1 MQALTE
7 KLTFWQRSS
16 LPVIC
21 QTEAAECGLAC
32 MAMVAGFHGY
42 KVNLNEL
49 RQKFSLS
56 IEGCTLLDLMNFAEK
71 LQLTSRPLRIELED
85 LPALKVPCILHWD
98 LNHFVVLK
106 SVHVRHIVIHDPALG
121 LRKLSLEEAG
131 KHFTGVALE
140 LLPTNEFEL
149 KEGQSKLGLSNF
161 WSKIIGLKRSLLLLF
176 TLSILLQVFTLMAPY
191 YMQLVIDDV
200 ILSSDTSL
208 LLVLALGFSLVL
220 LFEIA
225 TNALRGF
232 VMLHFSNLMNI
243 QMSGNLFH
251 HLVRLPLNY
260 FEKRHMGDVVSRF
273 GSLRQVRELLTTG
286 MIEALI
292 DGLMAFAIL
301 VVILIYS
308 PMLTLVILAAV
319 ILYALFRLAMYNSL
333 RAVSE
338 QEILAQAKENS
349 NFMET
354 VRGIQTIKLFGS
366 EVKRESIWQNH
377 FVDATNKSIQL
388 GVFNISYQTVNRLL
402 FGFENILVVYLA
414 VHLILAGGFS
424 TGMLFAFLAYKSQ
437 FMDRMARLV
446 EKLIE
451 FRMLSL
457 HFDRLGDIALTVK
470 ENVHPEQE
478 REQKTLEGHIEL
490 RGINFSYS
498 DTTNPVLHNVNLSIR
513 SGESVALV
521 GPSGCGKTTLMKV
534 MLGLLM
540 PNKGVVLIDGI
551 PLTQLGLANYRGQI
565 AAVMQDDQLLSGS
578 IRENIIFF
586 DDQYDMARVIDC
598 ANMAAVHQDIE
609 QMPMGYNSL
618 IGDMGSALS
627 GGQKQRILLARALY
641 RQPRILFM
649 DEATSHLDTKT
660 ESYVSKA
667 IQQLN
672 VTRIVIAHRPETIA
686 SVDRVID
693 LKLGEELKYNGVA

>member
-1 MQALTE
+1 M
-7 KLTFWQRSS
+7 
-16 LPVIC
+16 IH

-32 MAMVAGFHGY
+32 MAMVAGFYGY
-42 KVNLNEL
+42 KANLNEL

-56 IEGCTLLDLMNFAEK
+56 IEGCTLLDLMNFAER

-85 LPALKVPCILHWD
+85 LPALKLPCILHWD

-106 SVHVRHIVIHDPALG
+106 AVHAKHIVIQDPAFG
-121 LRKLSLEEAG
+121 IRKLSLAEAG
-131 KHFTGVALE
+131 KHFTGVVLE
-140 LLPTNEFEL
+140 LTPTNEFKL
-149 KEGQSKLGLSNF
+149 KEGQRRLGLSNF
-161 WSKIIGLKRSLLLLF
+161 WSKISGLKRSLVLLF
-176 TLSILLQVFTLMAPY
+176 TLSILLQVFTLIAPY

-200 ILSSDTSL
+200 ILSNDTSL

-225 TNALRGF
+225 TSALRGF

-292 DGLMAFAIL
+292 DGLMAMAIL

-308 PMLTLVILAAV
+308 PMLSMVVLAAV
-319 ILYALFRLAMYNSL
+319 LVYALFRLAMYHSL

-338 QEILAQAKENS
+338 QEILALAKENS

-366 EVKRESIWQNH
+366 EVKRESIWQHH
-377 FVDATNKSIQL
+377 FVEATNQSIRL

-402 FGFENILVVYLA
+402 FGIENILVVYLA
-414 VHLILAGGFS
+414 AHLILAGGFS
-424 TGMLFAFLAYKSQ
+424 TGMLFAFMAYKTQ
-437 FMDRMARLV
+437 FMDRMARLI

-457 HFDRLGDIALTVK
+457 HFERLGDIALTTK

-478 REQKTLEGHIEL
+478 REQKLLAGNMEL
-490 RGINFSYS
+490 RGIQFAYS
-498 DTTNPVLHNVNLSIR
+498 DTTRPVLQNVSLTIQA
-513 SGESVALV
+513 GESIALV
-521 GPSGCGKTTLMKV
+521 GPSGCGKTTLMKI
-534 MLGLLM
+534 MLGLLLPSDGEVLVDGM
-540 PNKGVVLIDGI
+540 PLQ
-551 PLTQLGLANYRGQI
+551 QLGLANYRRQI

-578 IRENIIFF
+578 IRDNIVFF
-586 DDQYDMARVIDC
+586 EEQPDMARVLEC
-598 ANMAAVHQDIE
+598 AQMAAVHQDIE

-660 ESYVSKA
+660 ESYVSNA
-667 IQQLN
+667 IKNLN
-672 VTRIVIAHRPETIA
+672 ITRIVIAHRPETIA
-686 SVDRVID
+686 SVDRVIE
-693 LKLGEELKYNGVA
+693 LG

>member
-1 MQALTE
+1 MQALSE
-7 KLTFWQRSS
+7 KLTFWQHSS
-16 LPVIC
+16 LPMIH

-42 KVNLNEL
+42 KANLNEL

-71 LQLTSRPLRIELED
+71 LQLSSRPLRIELED
-85 LPALKVPCILHWD
+85 LAALQTPCILHWD

-106 SVHVRHIVIHDPALG
+106 SVHNKHIVIHDPAFG
-121 LRKLSLEEAG
+121 QRKLSLEEAG
-131 KHFTGVALE
+131 KHFTGIALE
-140 LLPTNEFEL
+140 LLPTNEFQL
-149 KEGQSKLGLSNF
+149 KEGQSRLGLSNF
-161 WSKIIGLKRSLLLLF
+161 WSKITGLKRSLLLLF
-176 TLSILLQVFTLMAPY
+176 TLSILLQLFTLIAPY

-225 TNALRGF
+225 TSALRGF

-292 DGLMAFAIL
+292 DGLMAIAIL

-308 PMLTLVILAAV
+308 PVLSMVVLAAV
-319 ILYALFRLAMYNSL
+319 VLYALFRLAMYNSL

-338 QEILAQAKENS
+338 QQILALAKENS

-377 FVDATNKSIQL
+377 FIDATNQSIRL

-402 FGFENILVVYLA
+402 FGLENILVVYLA
-414 VHLILAGGFS
+414 ARLILAGGFS
-424 TGMLFAFLAYKSQ
+424 TGMLFAFMAYKSQ

-457 HFDRLGDIALTVK
+457 HFDRLGDIALTAK
-470 ENVHPEQE
+470 EQVHPEQE
-478 REQKTLEGHIEL
+478 REHKVLAGSIEL
-490 RGINFSYS
+490 RGIHFSYS
-498 DTTNPVLHNVNLSIR
+498 DTTKPLLQAVNLSINA
-513 SGESVALV
+513 GESVALV

-534 MLGLLM
+534 MLGLLQ
-540 PNKGVVLIDGI
+540 PGQGEALVDGI
-551 PLTQLGLANYRGQI
+551 PLPQLGLANYRRQI

-578 IRENIIFF
+578 IRDNIIFF
-586 DDQYDMARVIDC
+586 EDQYDMARVVEC
-598 ANMAAVHQDIE
+598 ANMAAVHKDIE

-667 IQQLN
+667 IKELN
-672 VTRIVIAHRPETIA
+672 ITRVVIAHRPETIA
-686 SVDRVID
+686 SVDRVIE
-693 LKLGEELKYNGVA
+693 LG

>member
-7 KLTFWQRSS
+7 KLTFWQGSR
-16 LPVIC
+16 LPMIH

-32 MAMVAGFHGY
+32 MAMVAGFYGY
-42 KVNLNEL
+42 KANLNEL

-56 IEGCTLLDLMNFAEK
+56 IEGCTLLDLMNFAER

-85 LPALKVPCILHWD
+85 LPALKLPCILHWD

-106 SVHVRHIVIHDPALG
+106 AVHAKHIVIQDPAFG
-121 LRKLSLEEAG
+121 IRKLSLAEAG
-131 KHFTGVALE
+131 KHFTGVVLE
-140 LLPTNEFEL
+140 LTPTNEFKL
-149 KEGQSKLGLSNF
+149 KEGQRRLGLSNF
-161 WSKIIGLKRSLLLLF
+161 WSKISGLKRSLVLLF
-176 TLSILLQVFTLMAPY
+176 TLSILLQVFTLIAPY

-200 ILSSDTSL
+200 ILSNDTSL

-225 TNALRGF
+225 TSALRGF

-292 DGLMAFAIL
+292 DGLMAMAIL

-308 PMLTLVILAAV
+308 PMLSMVVLAAV
-319 ILYALFRLAMYNSL
+319 LVYALFRLAMYHSL

-338 QEILAQAKENS
+338 QEILALAKENS

-354 VRGIQTIKLFGS
+354 VRGILTIKLFGS
-366 EVKRESIWQNH
+366 EVKRESIWQHH
-377 FVDATNKSIQL
+377 FVEATNQSIRL

-402 FGFENILVVYLA
+402 FGIENILVVYLA
-414 VHLILAGGFS
+414 AHLILAGGFS
-424 TGMLFAFLAYKSQ
+424 TGMLFAFMAYKTQ
-437 FMDRMARLV
+437 FMDRMARLI

-457 HFDRLGDIALTVK
+457 HFERLGDIALTTK

-478 REQKTLEGHIEL
+478 REQKLLAGNMEL
-490 RGINFSYS
+490 RGIQFAYS
-498 DTTNPVLHNVNLSIR
+498 DTTRPVLQNVSLTIQA
-513 SGESVALV
+513 GESIALV
-521 GPSGCGKTTLMKV
+521 GPSGCGKTTLMKI
-534 MLGLLM
+534 MLGLLLPSDGEVLVDGM
-540 PNKGVVLIDGI
+540 PLQ
-551 PLTQLGLANYRGQI
+551 QLGLANYRRQI

-578 IRENIIFF
+578 IRDNIVFF
-586 DDQYDMARVIDC
+586 EEQPDMARVLEC
-598 ANMAAVHQDIE
+598 AQMAAVHQDIE

-660 ESYVSKA
+660 ESYVSNA
-667 IQQLN
+667 IKNLN
-672 VTRIVIAHRPETIA
+672 ITRIVIAHRPETIA
-686 SVDRVID
+686 SVDRVIE
-693 LKLGEELKYNGVA
+693 LG

>member
-7 KLTFWQRSS
+7 KLTFWQGSR
-16 LPVIC
+16 LPMIH

-32 MAMVAGFHGY
+32 MAMVAGFYGY
-42 KVNLNEL
+42 KANLNEL

-56 IEGCTLLDLMNFAEK
+56 IEGCTLLDLMNFAER

-85 LPALKVPCILHWD
+85 LPALKLPCILHWD

-106 SVHVRHIVIHDPALG
+106 AVHAKHIVIQDPAFG
-121 LRKLSLEEAG
+121 IRKLSLAEAG
-131 KHFTGVALE
+131 KHFTGVVLE
-140 LLPTNEFEL
+140 LTPTNEFKL
-149 KEGQSKLGLSNF
+149 KEGQRRLGLSNF
-161 WSKIIGLKRSLLLLF
+161 WSKISGLKRSLVLLF
-176 TLSILLQVFTLMAPY
+176 TLSILLQVFTLIAPY

-200 ILSSDTSL
+200 ILSNDTSL

-225 TNALRGF
+225 TSALRGF

-292 DGLMAFAIL
+292 DGLMAMAIL

-308 PMLTLVILAAV
+308 PMLSMVVLAAV
-319 ILYALFRLAMYNSL
+319 LVYALFRLAMYHSL

-338 QEILAQAKENS
+338 QEILALAKENS

-366 EVKRESIWQNH
+366 EVKRESIWQHH
-377 FVDATNKSIQL
+377 FVEATNQSIRL

-402 FGFENILVVYLA
+402 FGIENILVVYLA
-414 VHLILAGGFS
+414 AHLILAGGFS
-424 TGMLFAFLAYKSQ
+424 TGMLFAFMAYKTQ
-437 FMDRMARLV
+437 FMDRMARLI

-457 HFDRLGDIALTVK
+457 HFERLGDIALTTK

-478 REQKTLEGHIEL
+478 REQKLLAGNMEL
-490 RGINFSYS
+490 RGIQFAYS
-498 DTTNPVLHNVNLSIR
+498 DTTRPVLQNVSLTIQA
-513 SGESVALV
+513 GESIALV
-521 GPSGCGKTTLMKV
+521 GPSGCGKTTLMKI
-534 MLGLLM
+534 MLGLLLPSDGEVLVDGM
-540 PNKGVVLIDGI
+540 PLQ
-551 PLTQLGLANYRGQI
+551 QLGLANYRRQI

-578 IRENIIFF
+578 IRDNIVFF
-586 DDQYDMARVIDC
+586 EEQPDMARVLEC
-598 ANMAAVHQDIE
+598 AQMAAVHQDIE

-660 ESYVSKA
+660 ESYVSNA
-667 IQQLN
+667 IKNLN
-672 VTRIVIAHRPETIA
+672 ITRIVIAHRPETIA
-686 SVDRVID
+686 SVDRVIE
-693 LKLGEELKYNGVA
+693 LG

>member
-1 MQALTE
+1 MQAMTE

-16 LPVIC
+16 LPMVH

-42 KVNLNEL
+42 QASLNEL

-71 LQLTSRPLRIELED
+71 LQLSSRPLRIELED
-85 LPALKVPCILHWD
+85 LAALKTPCILHWD

-106 SVHVRHIVIHDPALG
+106 AVQARHVIIHDPAMG
-121 LRKLSLEEAG
+121 LRKLTLEEAS

-140 LLPTNEFEL
+140 LLPTNEFKL
-149 KEGQSKLGLSNF
+149 KPGQSRLGLANF
-161 WSKIIGLKRSLLLLF
+161 WTKITGLKRSLLLLF
-176 TLSILLQVFTLMAPY
+176 TLSILLQVFTLVAPY

-200 ILSSDTSL
+200 ILTSDTSL
-208 LLVLALGFSLVL
+208 LLVLALGFALVL
-220 LFEIA
+220 LFEVA
-225 TNALRGF
+225 TSAVRGF
-232 VMLHFSNLMNI
+232 VLLHFGNLLNI
-243 QMSGNLFH
+243 QMAGNLFH
-251 HLVRLPLNY
+251 HLIRLPLSY

-286 MIEALI
+286 VIEALI
-292 DGLMAFAIL
+292 DGLMAVAIL
-301 VVILIYS
+301 AVILIYS
-308 PMLTLVILAAV
+308 PMLSLVVLAAV
-319 ILYALFRLAMYNSL
+319 LLYAGFRLVMYRSL

-366 EVKRESIWQNH
+366 EAKREGLWQNH
-377 FVDATNKSIQL
+377 FIDATNQSIRL

-402 FGFENILVVYLA
+402 FGLENILVVYLA
-414 VHLILAGGFS
+414 ALLVIDGGFS
-424 TGMLFAFLAYKSQ
+424 TGMLFAFIAYKSQ

-446 EKLIE
+446 EKMIQ

-457 HFDRLGDIALTVK
+457 HFERLGDIALTAK
-470 ENVHPEQE
+470 EQVHPAQE
-478 REQKTLEGHIEL
+478 REQRVLQGRLEL
-490 RGINFSYS
+490 RNIDFSYS
-498 DTTNPVLHNVNLSIR
+498 DVTKPVLQDVSLVIEP
-513 SGESVALV
+513 GESVALV

-534 MLGLLM
+534 MLGLLQ
-540 PNKGVVLIDGI
+540 PSKGEVLVDDI
-551 PLTQLGLANYRGQI
+551 PLPQLGLANYRRQI

-578 IRENIIFF
+578 IRDNIVFF
-586 DDQYDMARVIDC
+586 EEQYDMRRVVEC
-598 ANMAAVHQDIE
+598 AQMAAVHQDIE

-641 RQPRILFM
+641 RQPQILFL

-667 IQQLN
+667 IQQLHI
-672 VTRIVIAHRPETIA
+672 TRVVIAHRPETIA
-686 SVDRVID
+686 SVDRVI
-693 LKLGEELKYNGVA
+693 ELNAHQI

>member
-16 LPVIC
+16 LPMVH

-32 MAMVAGFHGY
+32 VAMVAAFHGY
-42 KVNLNEL
+42 KASLSEL
-49 RQKFSLS
+49 RQKLSLS

-71 LQLTSRPLRIELED
+71 LQLSSRPLRIELED
-85 LPALKVPCILHWD
+85 LPALQLPCILHWD

-106 SVHVRHIVIHDPALG
+106 SVHAKHLIIHDPAVG
-121 LRKLSLEEAG
+121 TRKLSLEEAG
-131 KHFTGVALE
+131 KHFTGIVLE
-140 LLPTNEFEL
+140 LLPTNEFKL
-149 KEGQSKLGLSNF
+149 KEGQNRLGLSNF
-161 WSKIIGLKRSLLLLF
+161 WSKITGLKRSLLLLF
-176 TLSILLQVFTLMAPY
+176 TLSTLLQVFTLIAPY

-200 ILSSDTSL
+200 ILTSDTSL

-225 TNALRGF
+225 TSAVRGF
-232 VMLHFSNLMNI
+232 VLLHFGNLLNI
-243 QMSGNLFH
+243 QMAGNLFH
-251 HLVRLPLNY
+251 HLIRLPLSY

-292 DGLMAFAIL
+292 DGLMAITIL
-301 VVILIYS
+301 VVIMIYS
-308 PMLTLVILAAV
+308 PMLSMVVLAAV
-319 ILYALFRLAMYNSL
+319 LLYALFRMATYNSL

-366 EVKRESIWQNH
+366 EAKREGIWQNH
-377 FVDATNKSIQL
+377 FVNATNQSIRL

-402 FGFENILVVYLA
+402 FGLENILVVYLA
-414 VHLILAGGFS
+414 ARLVLAGGFS
-424 TGMLFAFLAYKSQ
+424 TGMLFAFMAYKSQ
-437 FMDRMARLV
+437 FMERMARLV
-446 EKLIE
+446 EKLIQ

-457 HFDRLGDIALTVK
+457 HFERLSDIALTAK
-470 ENVHPEQE
+470 EKVHPEQE
-478 REQKTLEGHIEL
+478 PEYKLLTGRLELNNIH
-490 RGINFSYS
+490 FSYS
-498 DTTNPVLHNVNLSIR
+498 DVTRPVLQDVNLTIKP
-513 SGESVALV
+513 GESVALV

-534 MLGLLM
+534 MLGLLL
-540 PNKGVVLIDGI
+540 PNTGDVLVDGT
-551 PLTQLGLANYRGQI
+551 PLCRLGLANYRRQI

-578 IRENIIFF
+578 IRDNIVFF
-586 DDQYDMARVIDC
+586 EEQYEMSRVMECAR
-598 ANMAAVHQDIE
+598 MAAVHQDIE

-660 ESYVSKA
+660 ESFVSNA
-667 IQQLN
+667 IKQLN
-672 VTRIVIAHRPETIA
+672 ITRVVIAHRPETIA
-686 SVDRVID
+686 SVDRVIN
-693 LKLGEELKYNGVA
+693 LGANN

>member
-1 MQALTE
+1 MQALAE
-7 KLTFWQRSS
+7 KFTLWQRNS
-16 LPVIC
+16 LPMVH

-32 MAMVAGFHGY
+32 MTMVAGFHGY
-42 KVNLNEL
+42 KANLNEL

-71 LQLTSRPLRIELED
+71 LQLSSRPLRIELED
-85 LPALKVPCILHWD
+85 LAALQKPCILHWD

-106 SVHVRHIVIHDPALG
+106 SVHTKHIVIHDPAFG
-121 LRKLSLEEAG
+121 QRKLSFEEAG
-131 KHFTGVALE
+131 KHFTGITLE

-149 KEGQSKLGLSNF
+149 KPGQSRLGLSNF
-161 WSKIIGLKRSLLLLF
+161 WSKITGLKRSLSLLF
-176 TLSILLQVFTLMAPY
+176 TLSILLQVFTLIAPY

-225 TNALRGF
+225 TSALRGF

-273 GSLRQVRELLTTG
+273 SSLRQVRELLTTG

-292 DGLMAFAIL
+292 DGLMAITIL
-301 VVILIYS
+301 VVIFVYS
-308 PMLTLVILAAV
+308 PMLSVVVLAAV
-319 ILYALFRLAMYNSL
+319 LLYALFRLVMYKSL
-333 RAVSE
+333 REVSE
-338 QEILAQAKENS
+338 QQILALAKENS

-377 FVDATNKSIQL
+377 FIDATNQSVRL

-402 FGFENILVVYLA
+402 FGLENILVVYLA
-414 VHLILAGGFS
+414 AHLIIAGGFS
-424 TGMLFAFLAYKSQ
+424 TGMLFAFMAYKSQ
-437 FMDRMARLV
+437 FMDRMARLI

-457 HFDRLGDIALTVK
+457 HFDRLGDIALTAK
-470 ENVHPEQE
+470 EQVHPEQA
-478 REQKTLEGHIEL
+478 REHKVLAGSIEL
-490 RGINFSYS
+490 KGVQFAYS
-498 DTTNPVLHNVNLSIR
+498 DTTQSVLQDVNLTIQA
-513 SGESVALV
+513 GESVALV

-534 MLGLLM
+534 MLGLLL
-540 PNKGVVLIDGI
+540 PNEGKVLVDGI
-551 PLTQLGLANYRGQI
+551 PLSQLGLANYRRQI

-578 IRENIIFF
+578 IRDNIIFF
-586 DDQYDMARVIDC
+586 EDQFDMGRVVEC
-598 ANMAAVHQDIE
+598 AQMAAVHQDIE

-667 IQQLN
+667 IKELN
-672 VTRIVIAHRPETIA
+672 ITRVVIAHRPETIA
-686 SVDRVID
+686 SVDRVIE
-693 LKLGEELKYNGVA
+693 LG

>member
-1 MQALTE
+1 MQALSE

-16 LPVIC
+16 LPMVH

-42 KVNLNEL
+42 KASMNEL

-71 LQLTSRPLRIELED
+71 LQLSTRPLRIELED
-85 LPALKVPCILHWD
+85 LSALQAPCILHWD

-106 SVHVRHIVIHDPALG
+106 SVQGRQVIIHDPAKG
-121 LRKLSLEEAG
+121 LRKLTLEEAG

-149 KEGQSKLGLSNF
+149 KPGQTRLGLSHF
-161 WSKIIGLKRSLLLLF
+161 WSKITGLKRSLVLLF
-176 TLSILLQVFTLMAPY
+176 TLSTLLQVFTLVAPY

-200 ILSSDTSL
+200 ILTSDTSL

-220 LFEIA
+220 LFEVA
-225 TNALRGF
+225 TSAVRGF
-232 VMLHFSNLMNI
+232 VLLHFGNLLNI
-243 QMSGNLFH
+243 QMAGNLFH
-251 HLVRLPLNY
+251 HLIRLPLSY

-286 MIEALI
+286 IIETLI
-292 DGLMAFAIL
+292 DGLMAIIIL
-301 VVILIYS
+301 AVILIYS
-308 PMLTLVILAAV
+308 PILSLVVLAAV
-319 ILYALFRLAMYNSL
+319 LIYAGFRLAMYSSL

-338 QEILAQAKENS
+338 QEIFAQAKESS

-354 VRGIQTIKLFGS
+354 VRGMQTIKLFGS
-366 EVKRESIWQNH
+366 EAKREGLWQNH
-377 FVDATNKSIQL
+377 FIDATNQSIRL

-402 FGFENILVVYLA
+402 FGLENILVIYLA
-414 VHLILAGGFS
+414 ARLVLAGGFS
-424 TGMLFAFLAYKSQ
+424 TGMLFAFMAYKRQ
-437 FMDRMARLV
+437 FMDRMANLI
-446 EKLIE
+446 EKLIQ

-457 HFDRLGDIALTVK
+457 HFDRLGDIALTEK
-470 ENVHPEQE
+470 ERVHPEQE
-478 REQKTLEGHIEL
+478 RPQSELEGKLEL
-490 RGINFSYS
+490 RDIYFSYS
-498 DTTNPVLHNVNLSIR
+498 DVTKPVLQNICITIEP
-513 SGESVALV
+513 GESVALV

-534 MLGLLM
+534 MLGLLQ
-540 PNKGVVLIDGI
+540 PSQGEVLIDGV
-551 PLTQLGLANYRGQI
+551 PLPQLGLANYRRQI

-578 IRENIIFF
+578 IRENIVFF
-586 DDQYDMARVIDC
+586 EEQFDMNLVVEC
-598 ANMAAVHQDIE
+598 AHLAAVHKDIE

-649 DEATSHLDTKT
+649 DEATSHLDTKI
-660 ESYVSKA
+660 ESFVSKA
-667 IQQLN
+667 IKQLN
-672 VTRIVIAHRPETIA
+672 ITRVVIAHRPETIA
-686 SVDRVID
+686 SVDRVI
-693 LKLGEELKYNGVA
+693 ELK

>member
-7 KLTFWQRSS
+7 KLTFWQGSR
-16 LPVIC
+16 LPMIH

-32 MAMVAGFHGY
+32 MAMVAGFYGY
-42 KVNLNEL
+42 KANLNEL

-56 IEGCTLLDLMNFAEK
+56 IEGCTLLDLMNFAER

-85 LPALKVPCILHWD
+85 LPALKLPCILHWD

-106 SVHVRHIVIHDPALG
+106 AVHAKHIVIQDPAFG
-121 LRKLSLEEAG
+121 IRKLSLAEAG
-131 KHFTGVALE
+131 KHFTGVVLE
-140 LLPTNEFEL
+140 LTTTNEFKL
-149 KEGQSKLGLSNF
+149 KEGQRRLGLSNF
-161 WSKIIGLKRSLLLLF
+161 WSKISGLKRSLVLLF
-176 TLSILLQVFTLMAPY
+176 TLSILLQVFTLIAPY

-200 ILSSDTSL
+200 ILSNDTSL

-225 TNALRGF
+225 TSALRGF

-292 DGLMAFAIL
+292 DGLMAMAIL

-308 PMLTLVILAAV
+308 PMLSMVVLAAV
-319 ILYALFRLAMYNSL
+319 LVYALFRLAMYHSL

-338 QEILAQAKENS
+338 QEILALAKENS

-366 EVKRESIWQNH
+366 EVKRESIWQHH
-377 FVDATNKSIQL
+377 FVEATNQSIRL

-402 FGFENILVVYLA
+402 FGIENILVVYLA
-414 VHLILAGGFS
+414 AHLILAGGFS
-424 TGMLFAFLAYKSQ
+424 TGMLFAFMAYKTQ
-437 FMDRMARLV
+437 FMDRMARLI

-457 HFDRLGDIALTVK
+457 HFERLGDIALTTK

-478 REQKTLEGHIEL
+478 REQKLLAGNMEL
-490 RGINFSYS
+490 RGIQFAYS
-498 DTTNPVLHNVNLSIR
+498 DTTRPVLQNVSLTIQA
-513 SGESVALV
+513 GESIALV
-521 GPSGCGKTTLMKV
+521 GPSGCGKTTLMKI
-534 MLGLLM
+534 MLGLLLPSDGEVLVDGM
-540 PNKGVVLIDGI
+540 PLQ
-551 PLTQLGLANYRGQI
+551 QLGLANYRRQI

-578 IRENIIFF
+578 IRDNIVFF
-586 DDQYDMARVIDC
+586 EEKPDMARVLEC
-598 ANMAAVHQDIE
+598 AQMAAVHQDIE

-660 ESYVSKA
+660 ESYVSNA
-667 IQQLN
+667 IKNLN
-672 VTRIVIAHRPETIA
+672 ITRIVIAHRPETIA
-686 SVDRVID
+686 SVDRVIE
-693 LKLGEELKYNGVA
+693 LG

>member
-7 KLTFWQRSS
+7 KLTFWQGSR
-16 LPVIC
+16 LPMIH

-32 MAMVAGFHGY
+32 MAMVAGFYGY
-42 KVNLNEL
+42 KANLNEL

-56 IEGCTLLDLMNFAEK
+56 IEGCTLLDLMNFAER

-85 LPALKVPCILHWD
+85 LPALKLPCILHWD

-106 SVHVRHIVIHDPALG
+106 AVHAKHIVIQDPAFG
-121 LRKLSLEEAG
+121 IRKLSLAEAG
-131 KHFTGVALE
+131 KHFTGVVLE
-140 LLPTNEFEL
+140 LTPTNEFKL
-149 KEGQSKLGLSNF
+149 KEGQRRLGLSNF
-161 WSKIIGLKRSLLLLF
+161 WSKISGLKRSLVLLF
-176 TLSILLQVFTLMAPY
+176 TLSILLQVFTLIAPY

-200 ILSSDTSL
+200 ILSNDTSL

-225 TNALRGF
+225 TSALRGF

-292 DGLMAFAIL
+292 DGLMAMAIL

-308 PMLTLVILAAV
+308 PMLSMVVLAAV
-319 ILYALFRLAMYNSL
+319 LVYALFRLAMYHSL

-338 QEILAQAKENS
+338 QEILALAKENS

-366 EVKRESIWQNH
+366 EVKRESIWQHH
-377 FVDATNKSIQL
+377 FVEATNQSIRL

-402 FGFENILVVYLA
+402 FGIENILVVYLA
-414 VHLILAGGFS
+414 AHLILAGGFS
-424 TGMLFAFLAYKSQ
+424 TGMLFAFMAYKTQ
-437 FMDRMARLV
+437 FMDRMARLI

-457 HFDRLGDIALTVK
+457 HFERLGDIALTTK

-478 REQKTLEGHIEL
+478 REQKLLAGNMEL
-490 RGINFSYS
+490 RGI
-498 DTTNPVLHNVNLSIR
+498 
-513 SGESVALV
+513 
-521 GPSGCGKTTLMKV
+521 
-534 MLGLLM
+534 
-540 PNKGVVLIDGI
+540 
-551 PLTQLGLANYRGQI
+551 
-565 AAVMQDDQLLSGS
+565 
-578 IRENIIFF
+578 
-586 DDQYDMARVIDC
+586 
-598 ANMAAVHQDIE
+598 
-609 QMPMGYNSL
+609 QM
-618 IGDMGSALS
+618 SA
-627 GGQKQRILLARALY
+627 
-641 RQPRILFM
+641 
-649 DEATSHLDTKT
+649 
-660 ESYVSKA
+660 
-667 IQQLN
+667 
-672 VTRIVIAHRPETIA
+672 
-686 SVDRVID
+686 
-693 LKLGEELKYNGVA
+693 